1 MVHTTTA
8 VKRTLVVVLDTLFK
22 QLRISVCV
30 QTRENPNPIQ
40 DERRLLQH
48 TMFKR
53 QFLSN
58 NSAVCIHFSPL
69 SQLLVYNTH
78 WGKNP
83 HFIQKITF
91 LKSHFHKIH
100 IFEISIFTKF
110 TFLKYQNQ
118 GFFWIKSGF
127 LP

>member
-1 MVHTTTA
+1 MPNYTRGAHNYSSEANSGSSTRYIIQTA
-8 VKRTLVVVLDTLFK
+8 PYIR
-22 QLRISVCV
+22 VCV

-91 LKSHFHKIH
+91 LKSHF
-100 IFEISIFTKF
+100 
-110 TFLKYQNQ
+110 
-118 GFFWIKSGF
+118 
-127 LP
+127 